1 MHMAIRALA
10 AVPFVI
16 VLAACGS
23 GSTSSTSSSAA
34 PESSS
39 AVPSSVAGDG
49 CAKATMGLQMWYLD
63 QAGTAIALTESGAI
77 TPETKTGMTELATTF
92 DGYAADL
99 EGGFSDASPAYAA
112 LANTIR
118 QEAEVLRTWPDA
130 NTTTDGLAAALDEV
144 TTSPEASA
152 AFQEVVTDLEARC
165 APWRWG

>member
-1 MHMAIRALA
+1 
-10 AVPFVI
+10 
-16 VLAACGS
+16 
-23 GSTSSTSSSAA
+23 
-34 PESSS
+34 
-39 AVPSSVAGDG
+39 
-49 CAKATMGLQMWYLD
+49 MGLQMWYLD
-63 QAGTAIALTESGAI
+63 QAGTAIALTEAGAI

-99 EGGFSDASPAYAA
+99 EGGFPDASPAYAA
-112 LANTIR
+112 LANAIR

-130 NTTTDGLAAALDEV
+130 NTTTDGLATALDEV

>member
-23 GSTSSTSSSAA
+23 GSSSTSSSAA

-39 AVPSSVAGDG
+39 AAVGGG
-49 CAKATMGLQMWYLD
+49 CTKATMGLQMWYLD
-63 QAGTAIALTESGAI
+63 QAGTAMSLTESGAI

-99 EGGFSDASPAYAA
+99 EGGFPDASPAYAA
-112 LANTIR
+112 LATAIR

>member
-39 AVPSSVAGDG
+39 APAPGD

-63 QAGTAIALTESGAI
+63 QAGTAIALTESGTI